1 MQFSFESLN
10 EDGTAVQHSFSAQR
24 WTEALDHFV
33 KFLRGSGYSL
43 ADNSIGVNT
52 MLHTMYGNE
61 NDLCYITEF
70 EQEAV

>member
-10 EDGTAVQHSFSAQR
+10 EDGTLIQHSFTAQR
-24 WTEALDHFV
+24 WTEALHQFV

-43 ADNSIGVNT
+43 DDNSIGVNT
-52 MLHTMYGNE
+52 MLHMYGNE

-70 EQEAV
+70 EQEAI